1 VILKAI
7 DPPSGVTVTQEGGWS
22 GPGTHTKAFLKIEI
36 SPQIE
41 PGEHTLNINVEI
53 NGNDYGTVPCTIKVI
68 EDTQSTVQVPPADE
82 EMFLRPT
89 ARIRVGRSAIGRG
102 QAYFSGTTEFYT
114 EFYNG
119 TLRTQL
125 YQDEKPLD
133 WWPADQDIK
142 ANGYIWEIT
151 VSMPEELPVESYYIL
166 KIWVKDNPSLY
177 GVHGFD
183 EKGPPSA
190 SELQ

>member
-1 VILKAI
+1 MKVGLLIFTLFLITAI
-7 DPPSGVTVTQEGGWS
+7 GVNGCNNEPVT
-22 GPGTHTKAFLKIEI
+22 I
-36 SPQIE
+36 
-41 PGEHTLNINVEI
+41 
-53 NGNDYGTVPCTIKVI
+53 
-68 EDTQSTVQVPPADE
+68 PPASTPQTPNDE
-82 EMFLRPT
+82 GMLFTPT

-102 QAYFSGTTEFYT
+102 QAYFSGTT

-133 WWPADQDIK
+133 WWPADQDIEV
-142 ANGYIWEIT
+142 NGYFWEIK
-151 VSMPEELPVESYYIL
+151 VSTPEELPVESLYVL
-166 KIWVKDNPSLY
+166 KIWNKDDPSLY

-183 EKGPPSA
+183 LKGPPSI

>member
-1 VILKAI
+1 MWSLVFLVLFLAAI
-7 DPPSGVTVTQEGGWS
+7 GVNGCNNEPVT
-22 GPGTHTKAFLKIEI
+22 
-36 SPQIE
+36 
-41 PGEHTLNINVEI
+41 
-53 NGNDYGTVPCTIKVI
+53 
-68 EDTQSTVQVPPADE
+68 VPPASTPQTPNNNE
-82 EMFLRPT
+82 VRVFTPT

-102 QAYFSGTTEFYT
+102 QAYFSGTT

-142 ANGYIWEIT
+142 ADGYTWEIT
-151 VSMPEELPVESYYIL
+151 VSMPEELPIESLYVL
-166 KIWVKDNPSLY
+166 KIWNKDDPSLY

-183 EKGPPSA
+183 LMGPPSA